1 MSRFFSG
8 FLKLTLGIALAYFMF
23 WGLAQFGVIDSKTLI
38 LQAASLFPDLRD
50 LPQSYELGKKR
61 SQLLGEKEAELRR
74 LEERLKKGQSQLA
87 ADRNQL
93 NEDKNKWQNEHP
105 ATATNDTP
113 KYVQAQNIVNPPM
126 PGKFPSPTPEQK
138 LKDYLI
144 RVGTMKPKQAA
155 AVIQKLPEETVF
167 AIFDQLRPYQVTKIM
182 ENLPEAYLAKLTQ
195 DRLNKYRNI

>member
-1 MSRFFSG
+1 MSQFFSG
-8 FLKLTLGIALAYFMF
+8 FLKLTLGMALACFIF
-23 WGLAQFGVIDSKTLI
+23 WGLVQFGVIDSKTLI

-61 SQLLGEKEAELRR
+61 NQLLAEKEAELRR
-74 LEERLKKGQSQLA
+74 LEERLKEGQSQLA

-93 NEDKNKWQNEHP
+93 NEDQNKWQNAHP
-105 ATATNDTP
+105 AAKDTSQ
-113 KYVQAQNIVNPPM
+113 YLQAQNIVNPPM
-126 PGKFPSPTPEQK
+126 PGKFPPPTPEQK

-195 DRLNKYRNI
+195 DRLTKYRNI